1 MNKPQGP
8 KRVAVY
14 IDGFNLYYG
23 LKDKGWKRY
32 YWLNVSELAT
42 RLVRPGEQV
51 VQVHYFTARV
61 RPTSSKQS
69 SYLEALGTVPDI
81 KIHYGKFLKKTRK
94 CPACAHVHPIHE
106 EKMTD
111 VNIALALVLDAEDD
125 IYDRA
130 ILISADSDLT
140 RPISTVH
147 QRCPSKEVFVAF
159 PPKRSSNGLKGVAK
173 NSFHINRQHVS
184 QSQLPQTLVTNS
196 GHTVTQPPDWR

>member
-1 MNKPQGP
+1 MNIPQGP

-23 LKDKGWKRY
+23 LRDQGWKRF

-61 RPTSSKQS
+61 RPASSKQL
-69 SYLEALGTVPDI
+69 SYLEALDSVPGI
-81 KIHYGKFLKKTRK
+81 QIHYGKFLRKTRK
-94 CPACAHVHPIHE
+94 CPDCAGVYPVHE

-111 VNIALALVLDAEDD
+111 VNIALAMVLDAEDD
-125 IYDRA
+125 TYDRA

-140 RPISTVH
+140 RPISTVS
-147 QRCPSKEVFVAF
+147 QRCPHKEVSVAF
-159 PPKRSSNGLKGVAK
+159 PPRRNSNDLQRVAT
-173 NSFHINRQHVS
+173 NSFRINHQHVS
-184 QSQLPQTLVTNS
+184 QSQLPQTLTTNS
-196 GHTVTQPPDWR
+196 GHTVTQPRDWR